1 MQRLT
6 RCTVALSLLAFLGTL
21 SAPRLLAQ
29 TSTVRCE
36 SRGTSQEQCP
46 IPSNAQVELARPLSP
61 VACREGYNWGVGTSF
76 IWVNRGCRAEFAVTT
91 TGYEQGQGNASANRN
106 QLRACRSEADRRL
119 ANYTYD
125 QISVE
130 PDSRQGSVA
139 YVRWWV
145 GSTGGLCAVA
155 ANGRVLQF
163 TTNLAGGGGGPTRI
177 ACESQRYGREECPI
191 PAGASIRLLRQ
202 TGQDPCRLN
211 DTYGKGAGYIWVAKG
226 CRGEFEVVT
235 AGGGGGAGSSQ
246 VVCASSMNTR
256 RQCAIPPGAKARL
269 VRQMSAVA
277 VPGEPD
283 LGGWPGLRVGDPRLQ
298 RRVRGDGHWGMA
310 GRQRRRGRDH
320 PDRLRVAHGRA
331 GAVPGRR
338 RHGHPRGEAVQHQP
352 VPAQLELRHRVRA
365 HVGKQRLPGGVR
377 GGDGG
382 RAAGHG
388 RRDRTAG
395 AGGLRVQGRGAGGV
409 PYPGGGAGAA
419 RAADRDRA
427 VHGEQQLGE
436 WVWHDLGDE
445 GVSGGV

>member
-6 RCTVALSLLAFLGTL
+6 RCTVVLSLLAFLGTL

-36 SRGTSQEQCP
+36 SRGTSREQCP
-46 IPSNAQVELARPLSP
+46 IPSNSRVELTRTLSQE
-61 VACREGYNWGVGTSF
+61 ACREGHNWGVGTSF

-139 YVRWWV
+139 NVRWWA

-177 ACESQRYGREECPI
+177 ACESRRYGREECPI

-211 DTYGKGAGYIWVAKG
+211 DTYGQGAGYIWVAKG

-235 AGGGGGAGSSQ
+235 AGGGGGAGSPR

-256 RQCAIPPGAKARL
+256 RQCAIPPGTKARL
-269 VRQMSAVA
+269 VRQMSAVPCRESQTWG
-277 VPGEPD
+277 VGPDFVWVTRGCSGEFEVTGT
-283 LGGWPGLRVGDPRLQ
+283 GGGGGAGGAGGVTRIVCESRTAARVQCP
-298 RRVRGDGHWGMA
+298 V
-310 GRQRRRGRDH
+310 
-320 PDRLRVAHGRA
+320 A
-331 GAVPGRR
+331 GATAIR
-338 RHGHPRGEAVQHQP
+338 RGEAVQHQS

-365 HVGKQRLPGGVR
+365 HVGEQRVPRGVR
-377 GGDGG
+377 GSDRWHAAGDGRWDRSS
-382 RAAGHG
+382 RAC
-388 RRDRTAG
+388 
-395 AGGLRVQGRGAGGV
+395 GLRVQERGAGGV
-409 PYPGGGAGAA
+409 PDPGGRAGAA
-419 RAADRDRA
+419 RAADWDDS
-427 VHGEQQLGE
+427 VHGQQQLGE
-436 WVWHDLGDE
+436 RVRDDLGDE
-445 GVSGGV
+445 GMSGGV